1 MKMTI
6 VILLMMIITIIMI
19 KIINLYLGI
28 NIMPDPVRFVQLSA
42 DYWSGPDSNWTTLG
56 YNPPPGCI
64 LVSVKSEEAR

>member
-1 MKMTI
+1 
-6 VILLMMIITIIMI
+6 MMIT
-19 KIINLYLGI
+19 NLYSGI

-56 YNPPPGCI
+56 YNPPPGCN